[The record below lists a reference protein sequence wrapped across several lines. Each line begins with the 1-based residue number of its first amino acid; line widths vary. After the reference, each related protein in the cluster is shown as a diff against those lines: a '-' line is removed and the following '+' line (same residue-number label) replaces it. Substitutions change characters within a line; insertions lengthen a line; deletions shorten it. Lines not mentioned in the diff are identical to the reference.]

1 MFEDSGLQRDRD
13 VRRVRHPVRPASEV
27 KPRPFRFG
35 VSMATASSVAEW
47 QAKARRAEA
56 LGYSA
61 LLIPDHLAD
70 CLSPWTALTAAAMA
84 TEQLRV
90 GTFVLNNDFR
100 HPALIAR
107 EAATLDLLSRGRL
120 ELGLGA
126 GHMRREYDEAGMSF
140 DPASVRVDRLGES
153 LAIVKALLAGD
164 AVDYQGSHYQVRG
177 HAVWPGP
184 ARRPP
189 ILVGGNGDRLLTLAA
204 READIVGLAGF
215 SPLRGGTEND
225 LSAFTA
231 DGIETKLALIKEGAH
246 DRLPEVELNA
256 LVQQVMV
263 THHRRSAAE
272 EMPLRRRLSAEE
284 ILDSPFLLIGTHDQ
298 IAEAL
303 VGRRER
309 YGISYWVVFEPA
321 MEALAPVVARLRDS

>member
-1 MFEDSGLQRDRD
+1 MFEDSGLQRDHD
-13 VRRVRHPVRPASEV
+13 ARRVRHPVRSASEM
-27 KPRPFRFG
+27 KPRRFRFG
-35 VSMATASSVAEW
+35 VSMAMASSAAEW

-56 LGYSA
+56 LCYSA

-153 LAIVKALLAGD
+153 LAIVKAL
-164 AVDYQGSHYQVRG
+164 
-177 HAVWPGP
+177 P
-184 ARRPP
+184 
-189 ILVGGNGDRLLTLAA
+189 A

-215 SPLRGGTEND
+215 SPRRGGTEND

-246 DRLPEVELNA
+246 YRLPEVELNA